1 MSVLDDIAAVLSTP
15 QAQQGLRGFS
25 QIGMPLELVQRDN
38 ENFTKQ
44 RQLDMVQQ
52 QDMQKQ
58 QRQAIAS
65 QMLGS
70 IMTDGQ
76 PDSEKLAAL
85 AQFDPDMAMQL
96 YKEAQKAKI
105 EDKSPLQKEAEFYA
119 QTLNISMQDALDLAD
134 KNIGVYTDPVEGT
147 HSVINRR
154 MGNAQQISLPTA
166 PSMNIP
172 PLTSGL
178 ADIDERIEQ
187 IPEIMGGSP
196 QGNVRLQDVPD
207 LATGVQSFIGR
218 NVDSALDWMGVTS
231 ESIAPEMQAAADYV
245 DRNENLVTSL
255 YAINRGSRIAV
266 DDAKRAAK
274 KSGWDRGVFK
284 SPASL
289 ERAMN
294 SAQNKLQ
301 NELKFE
307 QERLNSDNRK
317 TRAEAASNITELRRI
332 QEQLFGGQIPL
343 PDTRRSGQE
352 SGQSRSTSAAQ
363 APEIGTVK
371 SGYEYIGGD
380 PASPDSW
387 IEVNR

>member
-1 MSVLDDIAAVLSTP
+1 MVFDGLFNQNQQPAMQSQG
-15 QAQQGLRGFS
+15 QAQSPYARMLEDPRFAIGYGLLTSREN
-25 QIGMPLELVQRDN
+25 PLG
-38 ENFTKQ
+38 
-44 RQLDMVQQ
+44 
-52 QDMQKQ
+52 
-58 QRQAIAS
+58 A
-65 QMLGS
+65 
-70 IMTDGQ
+70 
-76 PDSEKLAAL
+76 
-85 AQFDPDMAMQL
+85 AMQMMGQGEQARASREDRNMQQSIL
-96 YKEAQKAKI
+96 RMKMEAMQQ
-105 EDKSPLQKEAEFYA
+105 EDKTPLQKKAEFYA
-119 QTLNISMQDALDLAD
+119 QTLNIPIQDALDLAD

-154 MGNAQQISLPTA
+154 MGNAQQVSLPTA
-166 PSMNIP
+166 PSMNILP
-172 PLTSGL
+172 PTSGL
-178 ADIDERIEQ
+178 ADIDDRIEQ
-187 IPEIMGGSP
+187 IPEVMGGSP

-207 LATGVQSFIGR
+207 LATGFQSFIGR

-231 ESIAPEMQAAADYV
+231 ESIAPEMQAAADYI

-307 QERLNSDNRK
+307 QGRLNSDNRK
-317 TRAEAASNITELRRI
+317 TRAEASSNITELRRI

-343 PDTRRSGQE
+343 PDTRRSGQP
-352 SGQSRSTSAAQ
+352 RSTGAAQ
-363 APEIGTVK
+363 LPEIGAVK

-380 PASPDSW
+380 PASPNSW